1 MSHHCNGVTGDSP
14 HIEYVTISE
23 SDPGESV
30 PISTATTTL
39 SDDVFVEGPL
49 DMPGATVE
57 IVETDPHPVST
68 PQEKK
73 SKKGPP
79 VYREQLLLRSVKGGS
94 LYNQLVLNT
103 VTSFNHFV

>member
-1 MSHHCNGVTGDSP
+1 MGVTGDSP

-30 PISTATTTL
+30 PISTTTTTTL
-39 SDDVFVEGPL
+39 SEDNVIVEGPL

-57 IVETDPHPVST
+57 IVETDPQPVLT

-79 VYREQLLLRSVKGGS
+79 VYREQLLLRSVVMVLYAFS
-94 LYNQLVLNT
+94 LY
-103 VTSFNHFV
+103 